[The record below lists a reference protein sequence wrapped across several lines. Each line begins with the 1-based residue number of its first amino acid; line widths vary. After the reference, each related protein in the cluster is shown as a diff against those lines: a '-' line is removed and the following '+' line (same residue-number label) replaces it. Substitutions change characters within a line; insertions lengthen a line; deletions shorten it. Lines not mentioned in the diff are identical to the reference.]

1 MKVIYDLSI
10 GDKVCYTD
18 SSGEGKLARG
28 TVFRLIGDN
37 VVISWENKFEGNF
50 KRSNRQIQY
59 TPDQI
64 KEFISIDYQSIRSDK
79 LEQLE
84 I

>member
-1 MKVIYDLSI
+1 MNLSI
-10 GDKVCYTD
+10 GDKVCWTGL
-18 SSGEGKLARG
+18 SVEGKSTRG

-37 VVISWENKFEGNF
+37 VVIIWEK
-50 KRSNRQIQY
+50 SNYQIQY
-59 TPDQI
+59 TPDQV
-64 KEFISIDYQSIRSDK
+64 KEFISIDYQSIRADK